1 MINFT
6 LQRFTKALGL
16 ASLTFSGL
24 LLNAQAPTPKW
35 DWTLA
40 GPVYNAGR
48 IRNMVVDNSNPSK
61 LYAGSTTSGIFVSIN
76 SGSKWAPVNDQ
87 EPVKNISYM
96 AQATDGTLYV
106 ATGEGF
112 LRDGQRAKAQPG
124 TGLYKLVGTGLVS
137 VATQSTVGTII
148 NRIACGPSGQ
158 IAVAGNMGVLVSLGG
173 GAFSQV
179 TLPGASTH
187 SLAAGQDVKFDA
199 NGILYCTFGT
209 SYGTSN
215 ASTATKI
222 YRSTDAS
229 LTTFTN
235 ITPFSNVLGN
245 DLYGR
250 VELAIAPS
258 NNNVIYASCSNKY
271 VNDLNY
277 PPTLKG
283 LFVSY
288 DAGSTWGL
296 VLQGSAQ
303 LDPLSN
309 GATTA
314 SGDYSQVLMV
324 SSTNPDILFFGG
336 YSLYIFQRTGGTN
349 SNPIGVWAQPSQ
361 QFLPSFQ
368 NYIHQNIH
376 DIKFVPGTPNKFFFV
391 TDAGIY
397 RSTDLSAITQTLPP
411 SFQPF
416 YKDLV
421 TGQYNSVSIER
432 YPWSDYDELVVDT
445 MNKGKATEAYSGFI
459 GGTGGNGVTY
469 FSGRFQLNDTS
480 VHINEEVSYL
490 SGDVYA
496 SEYSKISYNSAV
508 IAVGN
513 GRLYRSPDVRKSDP
527 VALNINAYSGPLQ
540 KLSVVPSAFE
550 NPSYTV
556 TGTPFK
562 FWENYGQ
569 AAVPP
574 DSISFYNDTIRAQ
587 ASMNGIAE
595 LTTTATFSFGTVR
608 PNKFAMIDSIAIRT
622 GTVILPSA
630 TPSLNIAFTTGQLIT
645 MKLDPNY
652 AMSSSVTVLTGTSI
666 STTGP
671 ISTVKDPTVTLN
683 TSILS
688 DVISV
693 TFNQPPFATK
703 TASSSSYD
711 YAAYYKVFA
720 TIYYKYKAGDT
731 LSVSDNNI
739 TSEVNNYKMIIPQNK
754 KLNWNYGAWP
764 SYTVTANT
772 STSLTP
778 VSNPTYMVTSTLVPN
793 TITQSTPVFTVN
805 PYSTSTTYT
814 IDNLGTFTMSAKQ
827 VTYQVKG
834 DPITYTLNASGGAGT
849 YTMISK
855 AGSAATVSLTQTNGT
870 FVVAPTSTATTNY
883 TITAPGGSPVTN
895 SSVPGSTFSILPSVA
910 MLSQSSNTFNVLA
923 DTLTSFTITQTTSLT
938 AQNTF
943 STLTGTDYVLNP
955 GSVTQTANPV
965 FTVNVTSYAAYTL
978 TSVSSNTALGSN
990 TSISYSP
997 RATRTITFSMVP
1009 FAKGNSRLKAPMKVS
1024 SRLAFFYKSNPIT
1037 GSGGTEAV
1045 MVSKNAL
1052 SLNDPISAI
1061 RLSQSG
1067 CLSDDANGNP
1077 SNTLTINIP
1086 GKPTMLEWSK
1096 SGTELYYATSDNK
1109 LYRVSHIY
1117 DIMDYS
1123 GSSYSGKFSTDLFVY
1138 GNTAVGAP
1146 AAINVNT
1153 VSPFRT
1159 TLVGQ
1164 FDKPITSIVVSN
1176 DNKNVMVTL
1185 NNPTATSSGTS
1196 GAVMYSDVADIRTTI
1211 NPVTGW
1217 TKKDNGLAG
1226 RVVNCS
1232 MIEQSSKQAL
1242 VGTDIGVF
1250 YTSDISAGSP
1260 TWVNVNTMVTNPSNL
1275 VQLPRVE
1282 IFDIKQ
1288 QTLKPNECFNSGQ
1301 IYVATNGRGVWT
1313 NNYFFNPT
1321 YVGINEYETKSS
1333 QGNNLLLYPNPTNG
1347 NVNIVFNSNKEETAS
1362 VQIMDISGRLIQTE
1376 LIGSLQPGDI
1386 NYSFDTRNLN
1396 SGVYIVNISS
1406 TSGVKRVSKLIVT
1419 K

>member
-6 LQRFTKALGL
+6 LKRFTKALGL

-24 LLNAQAPTPKW
+24 LLNAQTQTVNW

-61 LYAGSTTSGIFVSIN
+61 LYAGSTTSGLFVSNN
-76 SGSKWAPVNDQ
+76 SGIKWAPINDQ
-87 EPVKNISYM
+87 DSIKNISYI
-96 AQATDGTLYV
+96 AQATDGTLYA

-112 LRDGQRAKAQPG
+112 LREGQRAKSQPG

-137 VATQSTVGTII
+137 VAPQTVLGTII

-158 IAVAGNMGVLVSLGG
+158 IAVAGNNGVLVSLGG
-173 GAFSQV
+173 GAFTQV

-187 SLAAGQDVKFDA
+187 SLAMGQDVKFDA

-215 ASTATKI
+215 AGTATKI
-222 YRSTDAS
+222 YKSTDAS
-229 LTTFTN
+229 LTSFTN
-235 ITPFSNVLGN
+235 ITPFSTVLGN

-277 PPTLKG
+277 PPSLKG

-296 VLQGSAQ
+296 VLQGSPQ
-303 LDPLSN
+303 LDPLTDGS
-309 GATTA
+309 TTA
-314 SGDYSQVLMV
+314 SGDYAHVIMV
-324 SSTNPDILFFGG
+324 SASNPDVLFFGG
-336 YSLYIFQRTGGTN
+336 YSLFIYQRTGGSNTN
-349 SNPIGVWAQPSQ
+349 PVGVWVQPSQ
-361 QFLPSFQ
+361 QFVPTFQ
-368 NYIHQNIH
+368 NYVHQNIH

-416 YKDLV
+416 YRDLI

-432 YPWSDYDELVVDT
+432 YPWSDYDELIVDT
-445 MNKGKATEAYSGFI
+445 MNKGKTVGAYAGFV

-469 FSGRFQLNDTS
+469 FSGGLLPGDTAIR
-480 VHINEEVSYL
+480 INEEVSYL

-496 SEYSKISYNSAV
+496 TEYSKISYNSAI
-508 IAVGN
+508 IATGN
-513 GRLYRSPDVRKSDP
+513 GRLYRAPDVRKSAP
-527 VALNINAYSGPLQ
+527 VNLNINAYSGPLQ

-569 AAVPP
+569 ASIAP
-574 DSISFYNDTIRAQ
+574 DSISFYNDTIRAL
-587 ASMNGIAE
+587 ASMNGVQE
-595 LTTTATFSFGTVR
+595 LTTTATFSFSTVR
-608 PNKFAMIDSIAIRT
+608 PNKFALIDSIAIRT
-622 GTVILPSA
+622 GTVILPSG
-630 TPSLNIAFTTGQLIT
+630 TPSLNVPFTKGQLIT
-645 MKLDPNY
+645 MKLKPNY
-652 AMSSSVTVLTGTSI
+652 PAPTPTTILTGTDI
-666 STTGP
+666 TTTGP
-671 ISTVKDPTVTLN
+671 VSTVKDPTVSLN
-683 TSILS
+683 TTILN

-693 TFNQPPFATK
+693 TFDQPPFASQ
-703 TASSSSYD
+703 TASSSTYD

-731 LSVSDNNI
+731 LTVVDNNI
-739 TSEVNNYKMIIPQNK
+739 SSEVNTYKLIVPQNK
-754 KLNWNYGAWP
+754 SLNWNYGSWP
-764 SYTVTANT
+764 SYTITANT
-772 STSLTP
+772 TPSLTA
-778 VSNPTYMVTSTLVPN
+778 VSNASYMLTSTLVPN
-793 TITQSTPVFTVN
+793 TQTQTSPVFTVN

-814 IDNLGTFTMSAKQ
+814 IDNLGIFSMAAKQ

-834 DPITYTLNASGGAGT
+834 DPITYTLTGAPGAT
-849 YTMISK
+849 SDYTLTAK
-855 AGSAATVSLTQTNGT
+855 AGNAAATTLTQSSNV
-870 FVVAPTSTATTNY
+870 FVVAPTSTATTDY
-883 TITAPGGSPVTN
+883 TIAGASVANTF
-895 SSVPGSTFSILPSVA
+895 SSAPGSTFVISPNGSWVG
-910 MLSQSSNTFNVLA
+910 SQSSNTFNVIA
-923 DTLTSFTITQTTSLT
+923 DTVSTFTITQTTSLT
-938 AQNTF
+938 TQNTF
-943 STLTGTDYVLNP
+943 STVGGTDYVLNP
-955 GSVTQTANPV
+955 GAITQTANPV
-965 FTVNVTSYAAYTL
+965 FTVNVTSGGAYTL
-978 TSVSSNTALGSN
+978 TGVSSNTAIGAN
-990 TSISYSP
+990 TSIVYSP
-997 RATRTITFSMVP
+997 RAIRTITFSMVP
-1009 FAKGNSRLKAPMKVS
+1009 FAKNNSRLKVPMKKS
-1024 SRLAFFYKSNPIT
+1024 SRLAFFFKANQIT
-1037 GSGGTEAV
+1037 GATEAV

-1061 RLSQSG
+1061 RLSQTG
-1067 CLSDDANGNP
+1067 CFTDDANGNP
-1077 SNTLTINIP
+1077 TFNTISIT

-1096 SGTELYYATSDNK
+1096 SGTELYYSTAPTTTSGTHN

-1123 GSSYSGKFSTDLFVY
+1123 SNSYSGKFATDVFTY
-1138 GNTAVGAP
+1138 GSNGVGTSA
-1146 AAINVNT
+1146 NVST

-1176 DNKNVMVTL
+1176 DNKGVMVTL
-1185 NNPTATSSGTS
+1185 NNPTATPSSTS
-1196 GAVMYSDVADIRTTI
+1196 GGVMYSDVADIRTTI

-1217 TKKDNGLAG
+1217 KRKDAGLSR

-1232 MIEQSSKQAL
+1232 MIEQNSNMAV

-1250 YTSDISAGSP
+1250 FTNDITASNP
-1260 TWVNVNTMVTNPSNL
+1260 TWVNVNTQITNAGN
-1275 VQLPRVE
+1275 QLPRVE

-1288 QTLKPNECFNSGQ
+1288 QTMKQNECFNSGQ
-1301 IYVATNGRGVWT
+1301 IYVATNGRGVWS
-1313 NNYFFNPT
+1313 NNAFFKPT
-1321 YVGINEYETKSS
+1321 YVGINEYETKVS
-1333 QGNNLLLYPNPTNG
+1333 QGNNLLLYPNPTSNE
-1347 NVNIVFNSNKEETAS
+1347 VNIVFNASKEETAT

-1376 LIGSLQPGDI
+1376 LIGNLQPGDVK
-1386 NYSFDTRNLN
+1386 YSFDTRNLN